1 MDELSFRKAGRDDI
15 SKILFFIEKIAEYE
29 KMSEQMRKDPEM
41 LEREIFD
48 KKRAEVLF
56 LIVNGEEI
64 GFALYFFNFSTF
76 ENHSGLYLED
86 IFILEEYRH
95 RGYGKKT
102 FSKLCQIAME
112 NGCRRMEWVCLK
124 WNVPSLN
131 FYQSL
136 SAKRMDEDWATLRL
150 NVDDIKR
157 IAEEK

>member
-1 MDELSFRKAGRDDI
+1 
-15 SKILFFIEKIAEYE
+15 
-29 KMSEQMRKDPEM
+29 MSEQMRKDPEM

-56 LIVNGEEI
+56 LIVNGKEI

-102 FSKLCQIAME
+102 FSKLC
-112 NGCRRMEWVCLK
+112 
-124 WNVPSLN
+124 
-131 FYQSL
+131 
-136 SAKRMDEDWATLRL
+136 
-150 NVDDIKR
+150 
-157 IAEEK
+157 